1 MSQESERGVQI
12 HRAIDLLIRT
22 THLHHRNIEKRFEN
36 TGLHRS
42 QRRMLMHLSRF
53 DTMPSQRRI
62 ADDFDISPACVA
74 RTLKSLASE
83 GYITRADD
91 EDDLRRN
98 TVSIT
103 QKGLDTVSET
113 RNTFEMID
121 HAAFEDLTPEEIHQ
135 LISLL
140 ERVKVNLTRLEEGDI
155 PLDPSR
161 KGSASN

>member
-1 MSQESERGVQI
+1 MTQFPERAAPERQ
-12 HRAIDLLIRT
+12 AIDLLIRT
-22 THLHHRNIEKRFEN
+22 TRLHHRNIEKRFEN

-53 DTMPSQRRI
+53 ETMPSQRKI

-83 GYITRADD
+83 GYITRSDD

-113 RNTFEMID
+113 HQTFENVDI
-121 HAAFEDLTPEEIHQ
+121 AAFEGFNPEEIDQ
-135 LISLL
+135 LIHLL
-140 ERVKVNLTRLEEGDI
+140 GRVRDNLTRLEED
-155 PLDPSR
+155 DPSCDPK

>member
-1 MSQESERGVQI
+1 MQDPERGSLI
-12 HRAIDLLIRT
+12 HRAIDLMIRT
-22 THLHHRNIEKRFEN
+22 TRLHHRNIEKQFED

-74 RTLKSLASE
+74 RTLKALASE
-83 GYITRADD
+83 GYITRADN

-103 QKGLDTVSET
+103 EKGLNTVSET
-113 RNTFEMID
+113 HLTFEHVD
-121 HAAFEDLTPEEIHQ
+121 TAAFENMTAEEIDQ

-140 ERVKVNLTRLEEGDI
+140 GRVQDNLRRLEEGDNI
-155 PLDPSR
+155 A

>member
-1 MSQESERGVQI
+1 MSQDVERGAQI
-12 HRAIDLLIRT
+12 HQAIDLLIRT
-22 THLHHRNIEKRFEN
+22 SRLHHRNIEKQFED

-53 DTMPSQRRI
+53 ETMPSQRKI

-74 RTLKSLASE
+74 RTLKALASE
-83 GYITRADD
+83 GYITRVGD

-103 QKGLDTVSET
+103 QKGLNTVSET
-113 RNTFEMID
+113 HHTFEMID
-121 HAAFEDLTPEEIHQ
+121 QAAFEGFSSEEIDR
-135 LISLL
+135 LTSLL
-140 ERVKVNLTRLEEGDI
+140 GRVKENLTRLEEGDS
-155 PLDPSR
+155 PSYNPM

>member
-1 MSQESERGVQI
+1 MPHSQGHDTQVRQ
-12 HRAIDLLIRT
+12 AIDLLIRT
-22 THLHHRNIEKRFEN
+22 SRLHHRNIEKRFEA

-53 DTMPSQRRI
+53 ETMPSQRKI
-62 ADDFDISPACVA
+62 ADDFEISPACVA
-74 RTLKSLASE
+74 RTLKNLASE

-103 QKGLDTVSET
+103 QKGLDTVSDT
-113 RNTFEMID
+113 YHTFENVDSASFEGFSPDEID
-121 HAAFEDLTPEEIHQ
+121 Q

-140 ERVKVNLTRLEEGDI
+140 GRVKENLTRFEEGVI
-155 PLDPSR
+155 SHNTPK

>member
-1 MSQESERGVQI
+1 MSQDSDRGAQS
-12 HRAIDLLIRT
+12 HQAFELLIRT
-22 THLHHRNIEKRFEN
+22 SLLHHRNIEKRFDN

-53 DTMPSQRRI
+53 DTMPSQRKI

-74 RTLKSLASE
+74 RTLKALASE
-83 GYITRADD
+83 GYITRAGD

-113 RNTFEMID
+113 RHIFETID
-121 HAAFEDLTPEEIHQ
+121 EGAFDGFTPEEISQ
-135 LISLL
+135 LVGYL
-140 ERVKVNLTRLEEGDI
+140 ERVKENLSRRVEGENHDSH
-155 PLDPSR
+155 SR
-161 KGSASN
+161 KGSASH